1 MIYTKVK
8 RQMMEWII
16 AKKILKISSSQYF
29 IVQFLSEKN
38 QYLNWNFCVT
48 SASQNT
54 ISILRIDAKDKLG

>member
-8 RQMMEWII
+8 RQMMEWTIV
-16 AKKILKISSSQYF
+16 KKILKISSSQYF

-48 SASQNT
+48 TVSQNA

>member
-8 RQMMEWII
+8 RQMMKGTIV
-16 AKKILKISSSQYF
+16 KKILKISSSQYF

-38 QYLNWNFCVT
+38 QYLNRNFCIT
-48 SASQNT
+48 TASQNA